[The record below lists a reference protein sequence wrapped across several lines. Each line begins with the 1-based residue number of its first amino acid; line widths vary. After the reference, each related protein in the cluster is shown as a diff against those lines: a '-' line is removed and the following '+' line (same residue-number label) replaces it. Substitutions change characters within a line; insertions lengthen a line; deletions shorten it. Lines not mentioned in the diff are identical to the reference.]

1 MEIENPGTGMPESG
15 LPAQSVELKP
25 KTNRVFSLARTF
37 ALFIILIAIVIASFR
52 ISFYLGKKV
61 LFQAKK
67 PELSPITAPITEPPP
82 SITAMQKLQEEMEK
96 EKAKLPPA
104 GKQVAAKPIV
114 SRQPTAA
121 PKAVRPARLGT
132 YYKVQ
137 VGQVADKTT
146 ANQLGDKVLG
156 DGFDVYVKKVSGGY
170 RVQAGAFR
178 KKTEADALAA
188 RLKTK
193 GYQPQVVF
201 E

>member
-15 LPAQSVELKP
+15 VPSQPVELKP
-25 KTNRVFSLARTF
+25 RTNRVFSLARTF

-67 PELSPITAPITEPPP
+67 PELKPISAPIPEAPP
-82 SITAMQKLQEEMEK
+82 SIKAMQKLQEEMAK
-96 EKAKLPPA
+96 ETAKLPRAEKKVPVKPA
-104 GKQVAAKPIV
+104 PAPK
-114 SRQPTAA
+114 TAA
-121 PKAVRPARLGT
+121 PRAVRTARLGT

-137 VGQVADKTT
+137 VGRIADKIT
-146 ANQLGDKVLG
+146 ANQLGEEVLG
-156 DGFDVYVKKVSGGY
+156 DGFDVYIKKVSGGY

-188 RLKTK
+188 RLTAK
-193 GYQPQVVF
+193 GYQPRVIF